1 MRRWV
6 PFAVAGFMLTPFAL
20 WALFSA
26 LGIRSGFE
34 GLHSPVGWALFLAS
48 LPLAGLFWIQNLRQ
62 MGDSMGAP
70 SRLSAAARLAALL
83 PWAIAGI
90 GLAGAAWLVSAGEGV
105 GVALL
110 VGAASLGLALLG
122 GLAARAPVEPP
133 VSGVPVEDGAAM
145 DAQGRAW
152 LLAIG
157 NAAMALALA
166 AYYWTPWV
174 LLWAV
179 GALVPLAF
187 VAMLALC
194 WWATLIPATSAPPA
208 ARPPRPANEEAR
220 PARAA

>member
-1 MRRWV
+1 MKRWV
-6 PFAVAGFMLTPFAL
+6 PFAIAGFMLTPFGL

-26 LGIRSGFE
+26 LGIRSGFD
-34 GLHSPVGWALFLAS
+34 GLHSPVGWALFLTS

-70 SRLSAAARLAALL
+70 SRLAAAARLASLL
-83 PWAIAGI
+83 PWAIGVI
-90 GLAGAAWLVSAGEGV
+90 GLVGAAWLAVSGEGAGLAV
-105 GVALL
+105 IVA
-110 VGAASLGLALLG
+110 VATLGFALLG

-145 DAQGRAW
+145 DAQARTL

-157 NAAMALALA
+157 NVAMALVLL

-187 VAMLALC
+187 VAMLGLA
-194 WWATLIPATSAPPA
+194 WWATLIPAAPAATPAPPKA
-208 ARPPRPANEEAR
+208 ANEEAR
-220 PARAA
+220 AVRAA

>member
-1 MRRWV
+1 MKRWV
-6 PFAVAGFMLTPFAL
+6 PFAIAGFMLTPFGL
-20 WALFSA
+20 WALISA

-70 SRLSAAARLAALL
+70 SRLATARRLASVL
-83 PWAIAGI
+83 PWAIGLI
-90 GLAGAAWLVSAGEGV
+90 GLGGAAWLAVSGEGAGLAV
-105 GVALL
+105 IVALATF
-110 VGAASLGLALLG
+110 GFALLG
-122 GLAARAPVEPP
+122 GLAARAPIEPP
-133 VSGVPVEDGAAM
+133 VAGVPVEDGAAM
-145 DAQGRAW
+145 DAQGRTW

-157 NAAMALALA
+157 NVAMALVLLA
-166 AYYWTPWV
+166 HYWTPWV

-194 WWATLIPATSAPPA
+194 WWATLVPPVPA
-208 ARPPRPANEEAR
+208 ARPALPQPANEGAQ
-220 PARAA
+220 AAQAA